1 MNIKTVTALAM
12 AGMLSAGCALWD
24 RDKSARS
31 PVAPPNPNVKCEVN
45 DTVCHITVRVSQCKV
60 TVEPDWKRVAM
71 RPGGVTMLWTI
82 RDSPGVV
89 FAHNGITFKERVEAR
104 SVFRVEDH
112 TLASSTVAMHNNTSV
127 AGKFAYTVHVVDG
140 GKRCEPHDPGIIN
153 EM

>member
-1 MNIKTVTALAM
+1 MNTRTVSALAI
-12 AGMLSAGCALWD
+12 AGILSAGCALWD
-24 RDKSARS
+24 RDRAKTA
-31 PVAPPNPNVKCEVN
+31 APPPDPNVKCEVS

-89 FAHNGITFKERVEAR
+89 FAHNGITLKMRAEAR
-104 SVFRVEDH
+104 DVFRVEEH
-112 TLASSTVAMHNNTSV
+112 SLASATLAMHNSTTI
-127 AGKFAYTVHVVDG
+127 AGKFPYTVHVIDN
-140 GKRCEPHDPGIIN
+140 GKRCDPFDPGIIN